1 MRNKSNDEIFLNIIK
16 IIGSNII
23 YLLLISFIVALTVFS
38 LFRYFNN
45 SDFYKIEISFNVNEE
60 SIHILDWM
68 EDDELILSNF
78 VDYEITD
85 FICRKLSPGI
95 NTSLFF
101 EDDKNRIF
109 LKDLNSLDQN
119 CVLNFVKGF
128 VPSLKISQN
137 IKLFDSRKKLL
148 DQIERYFI
156 IQDIIKSDI
165 FNEKIINKLDIEN
178 IISSTTDVDTERA
191 LALPGIEKQFSYQLT
206 NTIEVNSIYNL
217 DPDTISEVFNE
228 IINDYF
234 IIYLT
239 NKLNNQ
245 ISSLDAITDLS
256 KIKIIQSMNSLKE
269 NHDSKL
275 EYLNRHLEN
284 ANQKKI
290 FKNQI
295 SFDSFMHYTDY
306 NFQFYGSEYI
316 KELIEYTISEK
327 NKIEQFYKL
336 NFLNGFLNKENFE
349 LWLYDN
355 YYVNINK
362 IKNQS
367 YFNVN
372 ASKINI
378 STNENLYSLVSFII
392 SFFLL
397 LIFLIYR
404 KLINV

>member
-1 MRNKSNDEIFLNIIK
+1 
-16 IIGSNII
+16 
-23 YLLLISFIVALTVFS
+23 
-38 LFRYFNN
+38 
-45 SDFYKIEISFNVNEE
+45 
-60 SIHILDWM
+60 M